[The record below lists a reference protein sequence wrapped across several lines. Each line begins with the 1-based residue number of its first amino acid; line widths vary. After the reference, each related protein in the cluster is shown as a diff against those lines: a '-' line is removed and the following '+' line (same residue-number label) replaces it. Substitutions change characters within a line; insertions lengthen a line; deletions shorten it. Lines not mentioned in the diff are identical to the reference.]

1 MDITAQQAAAFIK
14 GMQQLL
20 ATPEFPRLARY
31 NQERSWLGYLPL
43 KEKHYCSLLEWL
55 LSPGEGHGLGDFF
68 LKQLLTE
75 ANTTALAN
83 TSSPL
88 AKRFSKR
95 LKDELWFELDELF
108 TSSLQSAL
116 VAQEVPISEDR
127 RIDLL
132 VVDPVLYVVVAIER
146 KDGSR
151 VHSDQLRHYQHW
163 VESYYPD
170 YYQLF
175 ILSDSHEFEHDLEG
189 AIDWIQL
196 DDSWLVNALKEALI
210 PGRLPENMHQRFE
223 DLLYHFDGEGPYRE
237 PFYLGIEKEL
247 DQFALRY
254 RDIIQRLRHNPI
266 TKLSYTAILTKH
278 LPSAEVNEESE
289 VRRALLLACRY
300 PSLLGD
306 LLTLASLKGL
316 SNQLV
321 QQHPGVTL
329 AFETYDEALH
339 IGTQGMQAVWEA
351 GEISDWPVYVSLI
364 MPHQPSSTVDEAA
377 DDLMPSLPVLSLT
390 LDLLAMG
397 EDQQDQAREIAKKY
411 GLSPKRRWAIK
422 RLELLSEDAALND
435 PGRLGP
441 WIKEMCAI
449 ARELGY

>member
-1 MDITAQQAAAFIK
+1 MDITAQQAALFIK
-14 GMQQLL
+14 DMQQLL
-20 ATPEFPRLARY
+20 ATPAFPLLARY
-31 NQERSWLGYLPL
+31 NQERSWLSYLPL
-43 KEKHYCSLLEWL
+43 REKHYCSLLEWL

-88 AKRFSKR
+88 AIRFSDR
-95 LKDELWFELDELF
+95 LEDDLWLELDELF

-116 VAQEVPISEDR
+116 IAQEVPITDDR

-132 VVDPVLYVVVAIER
+132 IVDPALYVVVAIER

-151 VHSDQLRHYQHW
+151 VHSDQLRHYQRW
-163 VESYYPD
+163 VESNYPH

-196 DDSWLVNALKEALI
+196 DDSWLIKALKEALI

-237 PFYLGIEKEL
+237 PFYLGIEREL

-278 LPSAEVNEESE
+278 LPSADANEESE
-289 VRRALLLACRY
+289 VRRALLMACRY
-300 PSLLGD
+300 PTLMSD
-306 LLTLASLKGL
+306 LLTLASLKEL

-321 QQHPGVTL
+321 QQHPGVAL

-339 IGTQGMQAVWEA
+339 IGTQGMQAAWEA
-351 GEISDWPVYVSLI
+351 GDISDWPVYVSLI
-364 MPHQPSSTVDEAA
+364 MPHQPSSTAEEAA
-377 DDLMPSLPVLSLT
+377 DDIMHTLPILSLT

-397 EDQQDQAREIAKKY
+397 EDQQDQTREIAKEY
-411 GLSPKRRWAIK
+411 GLSSKRRWATK
-422 RLELLSEDAALND
+422 RLELFSEDAALND
-435 PGRLGP
+435 PGHFDP
-441 WIKEMCAI
+441 WIKEMCAM